1 MRRSTAT
8 AIWNGKLKNGGGQF
22 SAQVAKDN
30 CPVSKALTG
39 NVTLEL
45 DAKLES

>member
-8 AIWNGKLKNGGGQF
+8 AIWNGKLKNGGG
-22 SAQVAKDN
+22 
-30 CPVSKALTG
+30 

-45 DAKLES
+45 EAKLES